1 MDELYNIIG
10 ILFRKILPKQIIGG
24 KYCYNKIPLELLEKI
39 SYAYEDNADEAE
51 IHKRLQFFKNQVQF
65 QLYEEQNYI
74 ANSESFNV
82 FDLVEIFVRMILEA
96 RNSEV
101 VCRFRYLQEWRQVTN
116 KVENT
121 VFLAAMYARMDYEN
135 GKIRRSF
142 IWPDIIGHDN
152 VQLNRILSDGI
163 SDNHFHLL
171 GSVHYFSLSWLVLM
185 NHVNEQNFVRQMD
198 EMDNQR
204 RNPRIRLSYDYEED
218 KFKIQHLQVALIRV
232 YLFSEL
238 TGRYIELGTY
248 YASWEKIVSYIS
260 QKSNGGMYEF
270 ALKYRDAIQYSIA
283 YEQMGQL
290 YKEYPEYCWL
300 FQKIFNEKPAG
311 VIEKELERLLTERDF
326 TSAILDLAQKSGNI
340 LLRECTWL
348 YKDNLREYE
357 KEWREQTQ
365 TSVWRLLRNTSE
377 LLDFRTDL
385 QIIIDSL
392 LDKVQ
397 HINCDYAA
405 NGAGA
410 WYDTD
415 ESQSL
420 LIGERWLEYKMFRD
434 RELLSE
440 NHFNLF
446 YVYLLIKESFRMEIQ
461 QSNEKL
467 GFTNFHKYQKRKGMF
482 TSYYTYGELA
492 RAAIE
497 ASVRQQNIKS
507 IEVRISFG
515 ESCAEDAELIRYYDR
530 EIQQGRLKEYA
541 DKYYYVMGFGKRV
554 DNFRQIPSEYGHMF
568 YRHYDLRARI
578 RKEADGLIQLRRK
591 NPEMAQR
598 IKGIDAFSDE
608 DGCRPEVFATVY
620 RVLKKHSCYRGLSI
634 KPEVPPLRETYHV
647 GEVFTDIVDGLRAV
661 DEAVHFL
668 NLDCG
673 DRLGHATVLGMDVEK
688 WYEDCNF
695 KISIRRMDYLD
706 NVVWLYYKLL
716 RYHIPDTD
724 TLLQYLEIE
733 FEKYFALIYSKFI
746 GEGYIEDVA
755 RRACEYGSGYSEK
768 YGSQARQTEQMSEAG
783 QRRSSAY
790 DFRYGIVRKNDGSIY
805 DFNIR
810 NYYYSWM
817 LRGDHPGLY
826 ENGFYEQQLNV
837 KSIWDECSVNREFPK
852 DQRIRY
858 ILPAAVLNHFY
869 HYNTYVRE
877 SGEKAETVKIP
888 VNMVKAISLIQKA
901 MQFELAQRE
910 IAIETNPS
918 SNLMINRISSYDKH
932 PIFKLYNMGLTH
944 DVEKLE
950 ECPQLNVSINTDDQG
965 VFATCLSNE
974 YALVASSLS
983 RMVDSDGNHVYKRAE
998 IYQWIKNV
1006 QEMSNNQSF
1015 LKAEPRDEE
1024 RY

>member
-24 KYCYNKIPLELLEKI
+24 KYCYNKIPLDLLEKI

-51 IHKRLQFFKNQVQF
+51 IHKRLQFFKSQVQF

-74 ANSESFNV
+74 ADSESFNV

-96 RNSEV
+96 RNGEV

-142 IWPDIIGHDN
+142 IWPDIIGHNN

-171 GSVHYFSLSWLVLM
+171 GSVHYFSLSWLMLM

-218 KFKIQHLQVALIRV
+218 KFKIQHLQAALIRV

-248 YASWEKIVSYIS
+248 YASWEKIISYIS
-260 QKSNGGMYEF
+260 QKSNGSIYEF
-270 ALKYRDAIQYSIA
+270 ALEYRNAIQYGMA
-283 YEQMGQL
+283 CEQ
-290 YKEYPEYCWL
+290 YPEYCWL

-311 VIEKELERLLTERDF
+311 VIEKELERLLAERDF

-340 LLRECTWL
+340 SLKECTWL
-348 YKDNLREYE
+348 YKNNLCEYE

-365 TSVWRLLRNTSE
+365 TNVWRLLRNTSE
-377 LLDFRTDL
+377 LLDFRMDL

-405 NGAGA
+405 DGAGA

-467 GFTNFHKYQKRKGMF
+467 GFANFHKYQRRKGMF

-530 EIQQGRLKEYA
+530 EIQQGCLKEYA

-768 YGSQARQTEQMSEAG
+768 YGSQIARQADQMSEAG
-783 QRRSSAY
+783 QRRSSVY

-1024 RY
+1024 GY

>member
-218 KFKIQHLQVALIRV
+218 KFKIQHLQAALIRV

-311 VIEKELERLLTERDF
+311 VIEKEQERLLTERDF

-1024 RY
+1024 GY

>member
-24 KYCYNKIPLELLEKI
+24 KYCYNKIPLDLLEKI

-51 IHKRLQFFKNQVQF
+51 IHKRLQFFKSQVQF

-74 ANSESFNV
+74 ADSESFNV

-96 RNSEV
+96 RNGEV

-142 IWPDIIGHDN
+142 IWPDIIGHNN

-171 GSVHYFSLSWLVLM
+171 GSVHYFSLSWLMLM

-218 KFKIQHLQVALIRV
+218 KFKIQHLQAALIRV

-248 YASWEKIVSYIS
+248 YASWEKIISYIS
-260 QKSNGGMYEF
+260 QKSNGSIYEF
-270 ALKYRDAIQYSIA
+270 ALEYRNAIQYGMA
-283 YEQMGQL
+283 CEQ
-290 YKEYPEYCWL
+290 YPEYCWL

-311 VIEKELERLLTERDF
+311 VIEKELERLLAERDF

-340 LLRECTWL
+340 SLKECTWL
-348 YKDNLREYE
+348 YKDNLCEYE

-365 TSVWRLLRNTSE
+365 TNVWRLLRNTSE
-377 LLDFRTDL
+377 LLDFRMDL

-405 NGAGA
+405 DGAGA

-467 GFTNFHKYQKRKGMF
+467 GFANFHKYQRRKGMF

-530 EIQQGRLKEYA
+530 EIQQGCLKEYA

-768 YGSQARQTEQMSEAG
+768 YGSQIARQADQMSEAG
-783 QRRSSAY
+783 QRRSSVY

-888 VNMVKAISLIQKA
+888 VNMVKAISLVQKA

-950 ECPQLNVSINTDDQG
+950 ECPQLNVSTDDQG

-1024 RY
+1024 GY

>member
-1 MDELYNIIG
+1 M
-10 ILFRKILPKQIIGG
+10 
-24 KYCYNKIPLELLEKI
+24 
-39 SYAYEDNADEAE
+39 
-51 IHKRLQFFKNQVQF
+51 
-65 QLYEEQNYI
+65 
-74 ANSESFNV
+74 
-82 FDLVEIFVRMILEA
+82 
-96 RNSEV
+96 
-101 VCRFRYLQEWRQVTN
+101 
-116 KVENT
+116 
-121 VFLAAMYARMDYEN
+121 
-135 GKIRRSF
+135 
-142 IWPDIIGHDN
+142 
-152 VQLNRILSDGI
+152 
-163 SDNHFHLL
+163 
-171 GSVHYFSLSWLVLM
+171 
-185 NHVNEQNFVRQMD
+185 
-198 EMDNQR
+198 
-204 RNPRIRLSYDYEED
+204 
-218 KFKIQHLQVALIRV
+218 
-232 YLFSEL
+232 
-238 TGRYIELGTY
+238 
-248 YASWEKIVSYIS
+248 
-260 QKSNGGMYEF
+260 
-270 ALKYRDAIQYSIA
+270 
-283 YEQMGQL
+283 
-290 YKEYPEYCWL
+290 
-300 FQKIFNEKPAG
+300 
-311 VIEKELERLLTERDF
+311 
-326 TSAILDLAQKSGNI
+326 
-340 LLRECTWL
+340 
-348 YKDNLREYE
+348 
-357 KEWREQTQ
+357 
-365 TSVWRLLRNTSE
+365 RNTSE

-1024 RY
+1024 GY